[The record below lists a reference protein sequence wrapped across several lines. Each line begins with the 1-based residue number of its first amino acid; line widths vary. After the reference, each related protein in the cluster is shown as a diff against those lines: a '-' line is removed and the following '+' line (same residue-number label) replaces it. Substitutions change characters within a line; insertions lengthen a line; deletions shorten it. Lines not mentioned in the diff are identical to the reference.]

1 MFNEEIEPFIHH
13 YLKTL
18 DKSKI
23 ANIIKYATI
32 GGKCI
37 RGFIV
42 KHIIEEI
49 GCCNTTDLWAP
60 ITAIEL
66 IHAASLVI
74 DDLPCMDNDST
85 RRGKPSVFVQFS
97 KQEAILSSLFIIS
110 ESMRI
115 VFNTLEKYN
124 NDASASKTAILI
136 REWCDLLGRN
146 LIVGQFMDLKGN
158 IEELFNI
165 KNPQNRNDH
174 LIKFKTGALFSF
186 TFLLAALFTNNSNI
200 SDFKEM
206 GIQLGYM
213 YQIMDDYNDKDR
225 DEKSANYIL
234 SMGEGSSVKKYSE
247 SKMKLLILL
256 KKNKIYTKKFQKL
269 IQVIDSKFPPIIN
282 ASHTNLLS
290 YT

>member
-1 MFNEEIEPFIHH
+1 MFNKEIEPFIER

-23 ANIIKYATI
+23 SNIIRHAAT

-49 GCCNTTDLWAP
+49 GCCNTVDIWAP

-66 IHAASLVI
+66 IHAASLVV
-74 DDLPCMDNDST
+74 DDLPCMDNDLQ
-85 RRGKPSVFVQFS
+85 RRGKPAVFVQFG
-97 KQEAILSSLFIIS
+97 KQEAILSSLFIVS

-115 VFNTLEKYN
+115 VFNTLERY
-124 NDASASKTAILI
+124 DTASKTGILI
-136 REWCDLLGRN
+136 REWCHLLGQN
-146 LIVGQFMDLKGN
+146 LVIGQFMDLKGN

-165 KNPQNRNDH
+165 NKSQNRNDN

-186 TFLLAALFTNNSNI
+186 AFLLGALFTKNNNI
-200 SDFKEM
+200 DDFKEM
-206 GIQLGYM
+206 GIHLGYM
-213 YQIMDDYNDKDR
+213 YQIMDDYKDKDT

-234 SMGEGSSVKKYSE
+234 SLGEKKAVKKYLE
-247 SKMKLLILL
+247 SKFKLIMLL
-256 KKNKIYTKKFQKL
+256 QKNNIYTTKFQGL
-269 IQVIDSKFPPIIN
+269 IQTIDSNFHPIN
-282 ASHTNLLS
+282 VTNTVAA
-290 YT
+290 YK